1 MIFKFILYKY
11 VIIFEFIY
19 KFDLK
24 IIYQLKFLND
34 IIKIKNLN
42 I

>member
-1 MIFKFILYKY
+1 MIIKFILYKY
-11 VIIFEFIY
+11 VFIFEFIY

-24 IIYQLKFLND
+24 IRYQLKFLND

>member
-1 MIFKFILYKY
+1 MIIKFILYKY
-11 VIIFEFIY
+11 VFIFEFIY

-24 IIYQLKFLND
+24 IIYQLQFLND